1 MKKILVLTAT
11 LGNRTTLKKT
21 IESVR
26 RIGGDVVKHVIVCP
40 KSSIEYLR
48 ETYGDIECLAE
59 PSEKKG
65 IYAALNHG
73 FNTYGRDYQY
83 LTFIN
88 DDDYWLDDFR
98 LLIEKIQAGYD
109 FVYGKVDYIVD
120 AQGCRIKPM
129 ACGHRFTDFIPL
141 LYSNVILF
149 TQQATLIK
157 SELFFRLG
165 GFSEKYRLVSDTK
178 FWADLS
184 LLPIK
189 YKYIPKSCAAYTI
202 QDGQLSSD
210 GSLQGKEMKE
220 LILSYP
226 SPSFLR
232 RQHAL
237 CVYRVSNMLVSL
249 F

>member
-109 FVYGKVDYIVD
+109 FV
-120 AQGCRIKPM
+120 
-129 ACGHRFTDFIPL
+129 
-141 LYSNVILF
+141 
-149 TQQATLIK
+149 
-157 SELFFRLG
+157 
-165 GFSEKYRLVSDTK
+165 
-178 FWADLS
+178 
-184 LLPIK
+184 
-189 YKYIPKSCAAYTI
+189 
-202 QDGQLSSD
+202 
-210 GSLQGKEMKE
+210 
-220 LILSYP
+220 
-226 SPSFLR
+226 
-232 RQHAL
+232 
-237 CVYRVSNMLVSL
+237 
-249 F
+249 